1 MLETDH
7 YVATKEVKKPVV
19 HHMTDKD
26 QRTVAE
32 HEATN
37 AVEEEGE
44 KEASEI
50 RNKTG
55 RRQLKHW
62 DWH

>member
-7 YVATKEVKKPVV
+7 YVATKEVKEPVV
-19 HHMTDKD
+19 HMTDKD

>member
-7 YVATKEVKKPVV
+7 YVATKEVKEPVV
-19 HHMTDKD
+19 HMTDKD
-26 QRTVAE
+26 QRTDAE